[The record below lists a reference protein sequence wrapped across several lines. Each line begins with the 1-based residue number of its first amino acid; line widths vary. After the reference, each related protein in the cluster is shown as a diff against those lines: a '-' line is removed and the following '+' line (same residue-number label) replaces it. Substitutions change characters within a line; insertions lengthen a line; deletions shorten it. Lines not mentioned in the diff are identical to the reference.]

1 MLHRG
6 FGKTALIALL
16 GTALAPMG
24 AGAQGSP
31 VKDLRLVDASGQ
43 PMELTQI
50 ENNDGYYRVPVGTT
64 SLKTAFEFVGTQA
77 TELKLKV
84 LGVEGAALYEESKSL
99 DAPGTY
105 DFTYDAKDQ
114 PMVDGEY
121 VINLYLGKESY
132 LADSVQVYVGNA
144 QPPVSVATQQAQQT
158 APAETVVG
166 TPVTPSDSPVTGG
179 DTGGSGNSSLLVLA
193 GVGIL
198 ALLGIVLWAGRSAMR
213 RG

>member
-16 GTALAPMG
+16 GTALAPLG

-43 PMELTQI
+43 PLEQSQI
-50 ENNDGYYRVPVGTT
+50 EINDNYYRVPVGTAA
-64 SLKTAFEFVGTQA
+64 LKAAFEFVGTQA
-77 TELKLKV
+77 TEVKLKV
-84 LGVEGAALYEESKSL
+84 LGVEGAALFEESKSL
-99 DAPGTY
+99 EAPGTY

-114 PMVDGEY
+114 PMAEGEY

-144 QPPVSVATQQAQQT
+144 QPPVSVATQQALTPQ
-158 APAETVVG
+158 AETSDG
-166 TPVTPSDSPVTGG
+166 ASATPSASPVTGG
-179 DTGGSGNSSLLVLA
+179 DTSPAGNSSLLILA
-193 GVGIL
+193 GVGIV

>member
-16 GTALAPMG
+16 GTALAPLG

-43 PMELTQI
+43 PMEQTQI
-50 ENNDGYYRVPVGTT
+50 EINDNYYRVPVGTT

-77 TELKLKV
+77 TEVKLKV

-105 DFTYDAKDQ
+105 DFAYDAKDQ
-114 PMVDGEY
+114 PMAEGEY

-144 QPPVSVATQQAQQT
+144 QPPVSVATQQAQT
-158 APAETVVG
+158 PSTETVVG